1 MLAWFLGLQAFLSSS
16 KLAMASQIIFI
27 WYLSE
32 LSFVVASF
40 SFFVLPSPSIR
51 RIQIFFCYILYKN
64 HRFSVL
70 EYRQIWNHH
79 SAYYIFSGTV
89 YYTNYSSVIYIYT
102 NIYIIVYTYYINMYC
117 IISYYI
123 SKYTIYRTYTKLH

>member
-32 LSFVVASF
+32 TFFCGCIFFLCPALS
-40 SFFVLPSPSIR
+40 SIR

-70 EYRQIWNHH
+70 EYRQILNHH

-89 YYTNYSSVIYIYT
+89 YYINILQHIYT
-102 NIYIIVYTYYINMYC
+102 NIYYSILTINTCTVLYLNILGKILLEIYT
-117 IISYYI
+117 S
-123 SKYTIYRTYTKLH
+123 YTKHSE